1 MNDNSQEPRRLDPS
15 AVTDAVHHMSGEE
28 GKAKIRLSALVSAIF
43 KKHTEEEKEQVLTA
57 GLAGHVPD
65 ERSMVPQWPRPW
77 LYSRVFL
84 WIFALAWFTYGL
96 LYLTYNLY
104 VTATLLLLAVSMFPL
119 TMLFFFYECNIPRNI
134 SLTDSFI
141 MLFVGG
147 IISLLLS
154 VVLGLLLPAELF
166 TNTWYG
172 AIVTGITEEL
182 SMCLLIFWFIRRH
195 KAKHLLTGLLIGA
208 CIGAGFCILEKVGFL
223 FNLSAESVYSEGG
236 VYLNYFRPQLLSC
249 WFLSFGSHTTWG
261 ALTAAGIIAAKQ
273 DRSVTSEILKSTY
286 FLRFALLALAF
297 QILWR
302 FPWPFDLDRIYTFVH
317 LPVAVIGFALL
328 IFQISAGLRQINR
341 FRDQAWEKAA
351 ETMALDDDE

>member
-119 TMLFFFYECNIPRNI
+119 TMLFFFYECFFICRTYRTIIVCSYRVLINTCCNSYVLQHSCNI
-134 SLTDSFI
+134 STCSFCKRIDS
-141 MLFVGG
+141 V
-147 IISLLLS
+147 
-154 VVLGLLLPAELF
+154 
-166 TNTWYG
+166 
-172 AIVTGITEEL
+172 
-182 SMCLLIFWFIRRH
+182 R
-195 KAKHLLTGLLIGA
+195 
-208 CIGAGFCILEKVGFL
+208 
-223 FNLSAESVYSEGG
+223 
-236 VYLNYFRPQLLSC
+236 
-249 WFLSFGSHTTWG
+249 
-261 ALTAAGIIAAKQ
+261 
-273 DRSVTSEILKSTY
+273 
-286 FLRFALLALAF
+286 
-297 QILWR
+297 
-302 FPWPFDLDRIYTFVH
+302 
-317 LPVAVIGFALL
+317 
-328 IFQISAGLRQINR
+328 
-341 FRDQAWEKAA
+341 
-351 ETMALDDDE
+351 